1 MSKPAIVCVDDE
13 RIILIALET
22 QLYHHLGSDY
32 DIELAESGEE
42 ALEIFAELQADG
54 VEIPLIISDQIMPGM
69 KGDEL
74 LIKIHAQYPKTLK
87 ILLTGQASA
96 EGVGNAVNA
105 ANLYRYIAKPWD
117 AADLCLTVT
126 EALRSYAQ
134 DKQLAEQNEVLKK
147 INYELKQLN
156 TSLEQRVAERTVELT
171 TANSQLQQEIVERKL
186 LEEKLRTSERK
197 LRVFF
202 EAMTDIILI
211 LDIQK
216 NPIEN
221 IEIAPT
227 NPARLYTHDI
237 DPISQTIEQFSQRER
252 REDWLSEI
260 RRALDTQQTINFDY
274 SLALGN
280 DEAWFAASIAPISES
295 SIIWVA
301 RDITDRKQAEE
312 ALRTEQ
318 EKSER
323 LLLNI
328 LPQLI
333 ADRLKQDQRL
343 LSEQGGDALIAE
355 HFDDVTI
362 LFSDLVGFTPLSID
376 LEPIKLV
383 NLLNQIFSDFDQL
396 AHRYGLEKIK
406 TIGDA
411 YMVVGGLPMPM
422 VNHAEAIAQMALD
435 MQQSVTRFQTD
446 NGEPFQIRIGINT
459 GSVVAGV
466 IGRKK
471 FIYDLWGDAVN
482 VASRMESSGVP
493 GRIQVTAATYER
505 LKDKYLFEERGAT
518 FVKGKGDMMTY
529 WLTGTK
535 DEALTSWNPS

>member
-1 MSKPAIVCVDDE
+1 MSKGAIVCVDDE
-13 RIILIALET
+13 RFVLISLRD
-22 QLYHHLGSDY
+22 QLTNHLGSDY

-42 ALEIFAELQADG
+42 ALEIFAELRENEI
-54 VEIPLIISDQIMPGM
+54 EIPLIISDQIMPGM

-74 LIKIHAQYPKTLK
+74 LIKIHAQSPQTLK

-96 EGVGNAVNA
+96 EAVGNAVNA

-117 AADLCLTVT
+117 KADLCLTVT

-134 DKQLAEQNEVLKK
+134 DKKLAEQNEALKK
-147 INYELKQLN
+147 INFELKQLN
-156 TSLEQRVAERTVELT
+156 ASLEEKVAERTIELT
-171 TANSQLQQEIVERKL
+171 QANAQLQQEILERKS
-186 LEEKLRTSERK
+186 LEEKLRASERK
-197 LRVFF
+197 MRVFF
-202 EAMTDIILI
+202 EAMTNIILI
-211 LDIQK
+211 LDVQG
-216 NPIEN
+216 NTIEN

-227 NPARLYTHDI
+227 NPARLYAPDI
-237 DPISQTIEQFSQRER
+237 DPISQTIAQFFQE
-252 REDWLSEI
+252 EKAEEWLNKI
-260 RRALDTQQTINFDY
+260 RSVLETQQTINFDY
-274 SLALGN
+274 NLSIGN
-280 DEAWFAASIAPISES
+280 NEVWFSASIAPISEK

-301 RDITDRKQAEE
+301 RDITERKKAEE

-333 ADRLKQDQRL
+333 AQQLKQN
-343 LSEQGGDALIAE
+343 QGLIAE
-355 HFDDVTI
+355 NFDDVTI
-362 LFSDLVGFTPLSID
+362 LFADIVGFTPLSAR
-376 LEPIKLV
+376 LEPIELV

-396 AHRYGLEKIK
+396 AEHYGLEKIK

-422 VNHAEAIAQMALD
+422 VNHAEAIAQMAVD
-435 MQQSVTRFQTD
+435 MQQAIHRFRTA

-466 IGRKK
+466 IGKNK

-482 VASRMESSGVP
+482 VASRMESSGVA
-493 GRIQVTAATYER
+493 GQIQVTAATYER
-505 LKDKYLFEERGAT
+505 LKDKYLFEERGST
-518 FVKGKGDMMTY
+518 FVKGKGEMTTY
-529 WLTGTK
+529 WLTGK
-535 DEALTSWNPS
+535 ISNISRVIGNR

>member
-1 MSKPAIVCVDDE
+1 MSKPVIVCVDDE
-13 RIILIALET
+13 SMVLIGLRD
-22 QLYHHLGSDY
+22 QLAYHLGSNY
-32 DIELAESGEE
+32 NIELAESAEE
-42 ALEIFAELQADG
+42 ALEIFEELRQE
-54 VEIPLIISDQIMPGM
+54 EIEVPLIISDQIMPGM

-74 LIKIHAQYPKTLK
+74 LIQIHAQYPKTLK

-96 EGVGNAVNA
+96 EAVGNAVNA

-117 AADLCLTVT
+117 KADLCLTVT

-134 DKQLAEQNEVLKK
+134 DKQLAEQNEALKT
-147 INYELKQLN
+147 INYQLQQLN
-156 TSLEQRVAERTVELT
+156 SSLEQKVVERTVELT
-171 TANSQLQQEIVERKL
+171 TANEQLQAEIVERKL
-186 LEEKLRTSERK
+186 LEEKLRASEHQM
-197 LRVFF
+197 RVFF
-202 EAMTDIILI
+202 EAMTSIILI
-211 LDIQK
+211 LDVQG
-216 NPIEN
+216 NNIEN

-227 NPARLYTHDI
+227 NPARLYAPDI
-237 DPISQTIEQFSQRER
+237 DPISQTIEQFFQEESAEA
-252 REDWLSEI
+252 WLSRI
-260 RRALDTQQTINFDY
+260 RQALDTQQTINFDY
-274 SLALGN
+274 SLSLGKA
-280 DEAWFAASIAPISES
+280 EAWFTVSIAPISEK

-301 RDITDRKQAEE
+301 RDITERKKAEE

-333 ADRLKQDQRL
+333 VHRLKQDHRSL
-343 LSEQGGDALIAE
+343 AERGSEALIAE

-362 LFSDLVGFTPLSID
+362 LFADIVGFTPLSAH
-376 LEPIKLV
+376 LGPIELV
-383 NLLNQIFSDFDQL
+383 NFLNQIFSEFDQL
-396 AHRYGLEKIK
+396 AQQYGLEKIK

-435 MQQSVTRFQTD
+435 MQQAINCFQTPK
-446 NGEPFQIRIGINT
+446 GEPFQIRIGINT

-535 DEALTSWNPS
+535 VSAPLD

>member
-1 MSKPAIVCVDDE
+1 MSKPTIVCVDDE
-13 RIILIALET
+13 RIVLVALKT
-22 QLYHHLGSDY
+22 QLYNYFGKNY
-32 DIELAESGEE
+32 NIELAESGEE
-42 ALEIFAELQADG
+42 ALEIFAELAEEG
-54 VEIPLIISDQIMPGM
+54 IEIPLVISDQIMPRM

-74 LIKIHAQYPKTLK
+74 LIKIHTQYPKTLK

-96 EGVGNAVNA
+96 EAVGNAVNA
-105 ANLYRYIAKPWD
+105 ANLYRYITKPWD
-117 AADLCLTVT
+117 SADLCLTIT
-126 EALRSYAQ
+126 EALRSYTQ
-134 DKQLAEQNEVLKK
+134 EKKLAEQNEALKE
-147 INYELKQLN
+147 INDELQQLN
-156 TSLEQRVAERTVELT
+156 ISLEQRVAERLVELT
-171 TANSQLQQEIVERKL
+171 QANAKLQQEIVERKL
-186 LEEKLRTSERK
+186 LEEKLRSSERK

-202 EAMTDIILI
+202 EAMTNIILI
-211 LDIQK
+211 LDIQE
-216 NPIEN
+216 NTIEN

-227 NPARLYTHDI
+227 NPARLYAIDI
-237 DPISQTIEQFSQRER
+237 DPISQTIEQFFQEER
-252 REDWLSEI
+252 GEDWLRKI

-274 SLALGN
+274 SLSLGN
-280 DEAWFAASIAPISES
+280 NEAWFSASISPISEN

-301 RDITDRKQAEE
+301 RDITDRKKAEE

-328 LPQLI
+328 LPKLI
-333 ADRLKQDQRL
+333 AQRLKQDQGL
-343 LSEQGGDALIAE
+343 LSERGGEAPIAE

-362 LFSDLVGFTPLSID
+362 LFSDIVGFTPLSAN

-411 YMVVGGLPMPM
+411 YMVVGGLPIPM

-482 VASRMESSGVP
+482 VASRMESSGLP

-505 LKDKYLFEERGAT
+505 LKDKYLFEERGPT
-518 FVKGKGDMMTY
+518 FVKGKGEMITY
-529 WLTGTK
+529 WLTGSK
-535 DEALTSWNPS
+535 D

>member
-96 EGVGNAVNA
+96 EAVGNAVNA

-216 NPIEN
+216 NTIEN

-362 LFSDLVGFTPLSID
+362 LFSDLVGFTPLSTD

-396 AHRYGLEKIK
+396 AHQYGLEKIK

>member
-1 MSKPAIVCVDDE
+1 MSKPTIVCVDDE
-13 RIILIALET
+13 RIVLIGLET
-22 QLYHHLGSDY
+22 QLYHQFGRDY

-42 ALEIFAELQADG
+42 ALEIFAELQEEG
-54 VEIPLIISDQIMPGM
+54 IEIPLVISDQIMPRM

-96 EGVGNAVNA
+96 EAVGNAVNA
-105 ANLYRYIAKPWD
+105 ANLYRYITKPWD
-117 AADLCLTVT
+117 SADLCLTVT

-134 DKQLAEQNEVLKK
+134 DKQLAEQNEALKK
-147 INYELKQLN
+147 INYELQQLN
-156 TSLEQRVAERTVELT
+156 ISLEQRVAERTVELT
-171 TANSQLQQEIVERKL
+171 QANVKLQQEIVERKL

-202 EAMTDIILI
+202 EAMTNIILI
-211 LDIQK
+211 LDIQGNTIK
-216 NPIEN
+216 N

-227 NPARLYTHDI
+227 NPARLYAADI
-237 DPISQTIEQFSQRER
+237 DPISQTIEQFFQEER
-252 REDWLSEI
+252 GENWLSKI

-280 DEAWFAASIAPISES
+280 KEAWFAASISPISEN

-301 RDITDRKQAEE
+301 RDITDRKKAEE

-318 EKSER
+318 EKSDR

-333 ADRLKQDQRL
+333 AQRLKQDQGL
-343 LSEQGGDALIAE
+343 LSDRGGEAPIAE

-362 LFSDLVGFTPLSID
+362 LFSDIVGFTPLSAH
-376 LEPIKLV
+376 LEPIQLV
-383 NLLNQIFSDFDQL
+383 NLLNQIFSEFDQL
-396 AHRYGLEKIK
+396 AHRYGVEKIK

-411 YMVVGGLPMPM
+411 YMVVGGLPIPM

-482 VASRMESSGVP
+482 VASRMESSGLP

-518 FVKGKGDMMTY
+518 FVKGKGEMMTY
-529 WLTGTK
+529 WLTGSK
-535 DEALTSWNPS
+535 D